1 MNTKEALQL
10 LISYLGS
17 LTMHPQFL
25 KELQNL
31 LKKELKGKEN
41 RFFKLLV
48 TQLKNIQDFG
58 VMVHTV
64 DSNEK
69 IHGLDGHFYSIH
81 FTQSQFNIRFLIH
94 ISDDNVVSFLSAFY
108 ERGGKKA
115 TDYSQ
120 YTSVLLSRLK
130 DMEGNYNE

>member
-10 LISYLGS
+10 LKSYLENFA
-17 LTMHPQFL
+17 MHPLFL
-25 KELQNL
+25 KELASL
-31 LKKELKGKEN
+31 LKNELKGKES

-58 VMVHTV
+58 IMVHTV

-69 IHGLDGHFYSIH
+69 IQGLDGHYYSIH

-94 ISDDNVVSFLSAFY
+94 ISNDNAVYFLSAFY

-120 YTSVLLSRLK
+120 YSSVLPSRLK
-130 DMEGNYNE
+130 DMEENHNE